1 MSDNPAG
8 PSGPS
13 SDDDLSPEDRPT
25 TARLP
30 QRDTSTP
37 AGAAPPVSPYGQP
50 SAGQPAP
57 QQPTGQQPSAPQ
69 YGQPAQPGAEQW
81 SVQQNPQ
88 QSWQAPAA
96 STPQQPSAPQY
107 GQPTYPQQTGQQPGV
122 PQYGQPTGQQ
132 PSTPQ
137 PSTPQP
143 SAAQYGQQ
151 NDPNAATAQYG
162 QQTGSQQPYAQ
173 PTGAQPTAS
182 YGQPAAQQPTPQ
194 YGQQQQAYATA
205 PGSTGQQFAGGTGGT
220 GGPAQ
225 PNTAYAGGGQPGQP
239 APKKSARKLIIGLVA
254 GGGALVLLIVG
265 GIVFFSIGAA
275 NHAPSVAV
283 SAFLDK
289 LKAGQAKSAVASLSP
304 KPSGDLTLIDD
315 AVYKKGGGQVTD
327 YTISR
332 TSGTS
337 VTARVEYKNGTS
349 SSETF
354 SVKSTGKDLFWDKYA
369 VTGDSLPTIRATSSA
384 PAALT
389 FSVNGKT
396 LKAKDASKATT
407 SFEFVALPGTYEFDY
422 SGKGS
427 DQFSWE
433 TGSVEVAGLSESTVD
448 SSDLS
453 AKLAVELS
461 DSGKEAANKA
471 IDAFVQTCFD
481 QKVLAPTGGCGFKIN
496 GTPGITYSNIRWSV
510 TTRPDPNFGAW
521 DGKGF
526 SVVSLFDGHYHV
538 EADASNGSA
547 SGTST
552 GDVRSVSLLGQIVL
566 QDDGSLKYESKQI

>member
-1 MSDNPAG
+1 MSDNSAG
-8 PSGPS
+8 PAGPS
-13 SDDDLSPEDRPT
+13 SDDDLDPEDRPT

-37 AGAAPPVSPYGQP
+37 AGAAPPVSPYGAQY
-50 SAGQPAP
+50 GQQPAP
-57 QQPTGQQPSAPQ
+57 AQSTGQQPTAPQ
-69 YGQPAQPGAEQW
+69 YGQQIPQPPQAPAQPGAEQW

-96 STPQQPSAPQY
+96 SAPQRPAAPQY
-107 GQPTYPQQTGQQPGV
+107 GQPSATPQYGQSTGQQPTA
-122 PQYGQPTGQQ
+122 PQYGQQATGQQ
-132 PSTPQ
+132 P
-137 PSTPQP
+137 
-143 SAAQYGQQ
+143 
-151 NDPNAATAQYG
+151 TAQYG
-162 QQTGSQQPYAQ
+162 QPASAQ
-173 PTGAQPTAS
+173 PTS
-182 YGQPAAQQPTPQ
+182 Q
-194 YGQQQQAYATA
+194 YGQQQPYATA
-205 PGSTGQQFAGGTGGT
+205 PGSTGQQFAGGTGGP

-225 PNTAYAGGGQPGQP
+225 PNAAYAGGQSGQP

-265 GIVFFSIGAA
+265 GIIFFSIGAA

-289 LKAGQAKSAVASLSP
+289 LKAGQAKSAVASMSP

-349 SSETF
+349 SNETF

-369 VTGDSLPTIRATSSA
+369 VSGDALPTVRATSSA

-389 FSVNGKT
+389 FSVNGKE
-396 LKAKDASKATT
+396 LKAEDTSKATS

-422 SGKGS
+422 SGKGA

-448 SSDLS
+448 SGDLS
-453 AKLAVELS
+453 AKLSVELS
-461 DSGKEAANKA
+461 DSGEEAANKA
-471 IDAFVQTCFD
+471 IDAFVQSCFD

-496 GTPGITYSNIRWSV
+496 GTPGITYTNIRWSV
-510 TTRPDPNFGAW
+510 TTRPDPDFGAW

-526 SVVSLFDGHYHV
+526 SVISLFDGHYHV